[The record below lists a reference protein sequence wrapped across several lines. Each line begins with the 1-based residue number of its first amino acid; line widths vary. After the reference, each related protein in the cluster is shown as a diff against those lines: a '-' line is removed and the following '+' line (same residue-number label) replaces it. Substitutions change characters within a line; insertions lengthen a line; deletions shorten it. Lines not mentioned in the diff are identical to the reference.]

1 MSQYCIRIKGKI
13 PANLSARVSAAHAD
27 SILRRKE
34 SSVTGSIAAEGAN
47 QNDGEKRSEDA
58 GQEGNRDERNLDSKE
73 TGKHFRIRDP

>member
-47 QNDGEKRSEDA
+47 QNDGDKRSEDA
-58 GQEGNRDERNLDSKE
+58 GQEGSRDEQNLDPNGA
-73 TGKHFRIRDP
+73 TKHFRIREP